1 MDSGKRDLTYVGIDV
16 CKDRLDVGFWPS
28 EKTFSEPNDT
38 KGIARLV
45 KRLAKR
51 QPSLVVLESTGRLE
65 VPVALELGEAGV
77 PYRIVNPR
85 QVRDFAKALGQLA
98 KTDRID
104 ALVLA
109 RWAES
114 AKLEP
119 KPLPDVEHRELR
131 ALVMRRLQLI
141 ESLVAEKNRLQG
153 EVVPKVR
160 KSVMASI
167 KWLKRQID
175 QLEKELDRTI
185 KGSPTFSEGSKLLQT
200 TPGIGPNTANMIQAC
215 LPELGTLSRGGIAA
229 LVGVAPLCRDSGK
242 THGRRF
248 CWGGRAEVRSALY
261 MAALV
266 ASRYNPVIRNI
277 YQRLRARGKPA
288 KVALV
293 ACMRKLLVILNAMV
307 RDRTAWR
314 QTSPAATV

>member
-1 MDSGKRDLTYVGIDV
+1 MDSGKRDAMYVGIDV

-28 EKTFSEPNDT
+28 EKTFSEPNDA

-45 KRLAKR
+45 KRVAKR
-51 QPSLVVLESTGRLE
+51 KPSLVVLESTGRLE

-114 AKLEP
+114 ARLEP
-119 KPLPDVEHRELR
+119 KPLPDAEHRELR

-141 ESLVAEKNRLQG
+141 ESKVAEENRLKG

-160 KSVMASI
+160 KSVKDSI
-167 KWLKRQID
+167 GWLTRQIKRLD
-175 QLEKELDRTI
+175 ADLDRTI
-185 KGSPTFSEGSKLLQT
+185 KGSPTFSEQSELIQSV
-200 TPGIGPNTANMIQAC
+200 PGVGPNTANMIQAC

-229 LVGVAPLCRDSGK
+229 LVGVAPLNRDSGK
-242 THGRRF
+242 RQGRRF
-248 CWGGRAEVRSALY
+248 CWGGRAEVRAALY

-266 ASRYNPVIRNI
+266 ASRYNPVICDI
-277 YQRLRARGKPA
+277 YKRLRARGKPA

-293 ACMRKLLVILNAMV
+293 ACMRKLLVILNAMM
-307 RDRTAWR
+307 RDRTVWR
-314 QTSPAATV
+314 QTLPAAVV